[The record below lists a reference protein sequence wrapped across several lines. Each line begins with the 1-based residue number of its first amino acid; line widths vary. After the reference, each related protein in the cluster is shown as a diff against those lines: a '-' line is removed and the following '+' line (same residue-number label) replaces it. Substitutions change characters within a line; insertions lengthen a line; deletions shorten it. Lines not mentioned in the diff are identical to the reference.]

1 MYSYEIEELLKS
13 KNYKLSRSE
22 SNDINPRTCPQIVR
36 MIYDT
41 SQNKFFVYTDDGYNF
56 EYEIYI
62 D

>member
-13 KNYKLSRSE
+13 RNNRLSRSE
-22 SNDINPRTCPQIVR
+22 SNDINPCTCPQIVR
-36 MIYDT
+36 MTYDT

-56 EYEIYI
+56 EYEVYV